1 MVGRP
6 QVSGMTNRARQ
17 RRLSWLLLPIFGLA
31 LVLRLSALDTLPGE
45 LYGDIAIV
53 YEYMAEIMAGRW
65 PARFVLSAGPLY
77 HYLIAPVVALGG
89 LHYYAL
95 KIGSV
100 VISLL
105 ALGGTYALGR
115 ILLDEALALIATSI
129 AAVSSWLLIFSRLGN
144 SQIAIPLLTVGAL
157 FFAVRLARDGRA
169 VDAVGCAL
177 VSALGLYTYPQ
188 TFFMPPVMFLTLAVL
203 IWTGTAVRCK
213 HLLLFAAV
221 TLLGAVPFGLIVAAD
236 PANFFSGYIGG
247 KLDPAGSPLRIFLGN
262 VARGLLALHVRGDI
276 VFRSNPARLPH
287 LDPLSGALFLAGIV
301 FWLQSERRRLSPVLL
316 IPLLLLQLPS
326 MLVLNAPQDT
336 PSASR
341 TIGIAPIAYL
351 LAASGLWWLW
361 SLLGRRWVA
370 TALLGVALLTI
381 LAANADRYFRLFA
394 AGLPDRNTPFGR
406 IIAEYIDSLPPGVEV
421 YMFGCCWSEWSQ
433 PEPKGVQYVLR
444 TPRMLRFVD
453 LENVTCEQLSAI
465 PGGSVLIWAPNQ
477 GVPAPQL
484 ERCSDW
490 FPQGVRLSP
499 GGMRVFN
506 AATVPTRVREEDVP
520 ASE

>member
-1 MVGRP
+1 MVSRP
-6 QVSGMTNRARQ
+6 HVSDMTSRVRQ

-31 LVLRLSALDTLPGE
+31 LALRLYALDTLPGE

-53 YEYMAEIMAGRW
+53 YEYMAGILAGRW
-65 PARFVLSAGPLY
+65 PVRFVLSAGPFY

-89 LHYYAL
+89 LQYYAL

-105 ALGGTYALGR
+105 VLGGTYALGR
-115 ILLDEALALIATSI
+115 VLLDEALAVIATLI

-157 FFAVRLARDGRA
+157 FFAVRLARDGHA

-177 VSALGLYTYPQ
+177 VSVLGLYTYPQ

-203 IWTGTAVRCK
+203 IWTGTTVRRR
-213 HLLLFAAV
+213 HLLQFAGV

-236 PANFFSGYIGG
+236 PANFFTGYIGG
-247 KLDPAGSPLRIFLGN
+247 KLDPAGSPLQIFLGN

-276 VFRSNPARLPH
+276 VFRSNPDRLPH

-301 FWLQSERRRLSPVLL
+301 FWLQPARRRLSPALL
-316 IPLLLLQLPS
+316 IPLVLLQLPS
-326 MLVLNAPQDT
+326 MLVLSVPQET

-361 SLLGRRWVA
+361 SLLGRRWA
-370 TALLGVALLTI
+370 AALLGVALLTI
-381 LAANADRYFRLFA
+381 LAANADRYFRLYA
-394 AGLPDRNTPFGR
+394 AGLPDGNTPFGR

-421 YMFGCCWSEWSQ
+421 YMFGCCWGEWSQ

-444 TPRMLRFVD
+444 APRMLRFVD
-453 LENVTCEQLSAI
+453 LENVTCEQLRTI
-465 PGGSVLIWAPNQ
+465 PPGSTLIWAPDQ
-477 GVPAPQL
+477 RVPAPQL
-484 ERCSDW
+484 QGCSDW
-490 FPQGVRLSP
+490 FPRGVRLSP
-499 GGMRVFN
+499 RGARVFN
-506 AATVPTRVREEDVP
+506 ATTVPTRVRGEDVP